1 MLGGRWKKNGNKK
14 CCVFDKLEAE
24 FKDNKDFT
32 VIKEYGEIA
41 APNECT
47 RSLLKCNN
55 VGHCFYTNF

>member
-1 MLGGRWKKNGNKK
+1 MTIKK
-14 CCVFDKLEAE
+14 CCLFNKPETE
-24 FKDNKDFT
+24 FKDNKDFV
-32 VIKEYGEIA
+32 VIKKYGEIA